1 MFKVKKTMAIS
12 AICTVLFLT
21 ACLFA
26 GCASLD
32 NKNSNTSNDPV
43 PDDEVR
49 IIILAGQSN
58 AVGVGYTE
66 YLSDHFSE
74 EKVAE
79 YKAGYESVKINFSSH
94 GEKSKGFVNTGTNCT
109 GLNVDTI
116 GPELGM
122 AEIFNIEQRA
132 GSVYIVKCAFGGT
145 NLYHDWLS
153 PSGEATVS
161 STDEQTGWCY
171 RELVRIVGESI
182 EILEEQGYKP
192 KIHGFCWMQ
201 GESDAI
207 NADDVNHYILRYR
220 FLLNDLTSEFEKYFD
235 GGCDFVDAG
244 ISQSWPLYTAIN
256 KNKKDFAKEN
266 KNYHYID
273 TIAEGLSVLGEPKG
287 AVDPYHYDS
296 GSVIKLGNLFA
307 KAIIFD

>member
-1 MFKVKKTMAIS
+1 MLTLVIS
-12 AICTVLFLT
+12 FFVATFAFG
-21 ACLFA
+21 ACE
-26 GCASLD
+26 
-32 NKNSNTSNDPV
+32 KSN
-43 PDDEVR
+43 EVR

-66 YLSDHFSE
+66 YLSEHFSK

-79 YKAGYESVKINFSSH
+79 YDAGYDSVKINYYSQ
-94 GEKSKGFVNTGTNCT
+94 GQKSNGFVKTGTNCT

-122 AEIFNIEQRA
+122 AEIFNIEQRG
-132 GSVYIVKCAFGGT
+132 GSVYIVKCAVGAT
-145 NLYHDWLS
+145 NLSHDWLS
-153 PSGEATVS
+153 PSGELTVS

-182 EILEEQGYKP
+182 EILEGQGYKP

-201 GESDAI
+201 GESDAEI
-207 NADDVNHYILRYR
+207 YNDVNIYISRYR
-220 FLLNDLTSEFEKYFD
+220 FLLNDLTSEFEEYFD
-235 GGCDFVDAG
+235 DGCDFVDAG
-244 ISQSWPLYTAIN
+244 ISQTWTFHSVMN
-256 KNKKDFAKEN
+256 QNKKAFAEEN

-273 TIAEGLSVLGEPKG
+273 TITEGLSVLGEPKD

-307 KAIIFD
+307 KAITFD